1 MYYEES
7 RILEEED
14 IGYETPLYN
23 ITIYDKPFLIAV
35 GKERKLIQKKN
46 TYYFPVY
53 LMNKT
58 RVQLQIGAFDF
69 ESSKETP
76 EARAKPF
83 IDESGDLDLNR
94 LGDIV
99 LYSFADYD
107 YFNEITL
114 SINAAMLKDIEAKYI
129 QEQAVLASEEGE
141 DPVSVNREKK
151 PFELSEEDVSA
162 SASFKQA
169 QSVLKDGIFV
179 IEKSGKKIALLP
191 EETKQDA
198 EKIKEEYAERKNP
211 AWVEKFMGNNNYDI
225 VETLSNGDCLFDT
238 IRLAFEQ
245 IGYITTVAKLRAIV
259 AKNTSEFIFT
269 QYKELYDGVMS
280 EIASVNKTLGE
291 LVVQNKNL
299 KERLTKIPIKEE
311 AKRREIKNAA
321 AAIKQQHLD
330 LKEIQAENRE
340 TLKEFDFMKGIDT
353 MDQFRDYIQT
363 PPYWADDS
371 AIAILEKELNIKLC
385 IFSEREYNANDE
397 ENVLVCSIGNG
408 DESGTFSPDFYILC
422 TYSGKHYRLI
432 TYKTKRI
439 FTFPEIPYDIKT
451 MVIIKCMERNSGV
464 FSRISDFQRLKARLG
479 LSDEE
484 DEDEEAASADSRSK
498 SLSLDKSTIFTFYNK
513 ASGAAKP
520 GKASNE
526 SIPADKVSEYADL
539 KLKRNEDWRKKLDD
553 EWGTIFTIDN
563 KKWKTV
569 EHYYQAAKFKKH
581 HPDFYNLFSLDDSG
595 EIAREIDIAKALGS
609 QKGVYSKGKKKEIRP
624 ADIKIDPDFYGKRQY
639 EEREKALYAK
649 FSQNPDLKQI
659 LLATKNA
666 VLRQYIPK
674 QAPVEDDLL
683 MKVRHQ
689 LSIEN

>member
-1 MYYEES
+1 
-7 RILEEED
+7 
-14 IGYETPLYN
+14 
-23 ITIYDKPFLIAV
+23 
-35 GKERKLIQKKN
+35 
-46 TYYFPVY
+46 
-53 LMNKT
+53 
-58 RVQLQIGAFDF
+58 
-69 ESSKETP
+69 
-76 EARAKPF
+76 
-83 IDESGDLDLNR
+83 
-94 LGDIV
+94 
-99 LYSFADYD
+99 
-107 YFNEITL
+107 
-114 SINAAMLKDIEAKYI
+114 MLKDIEAKYI

-371 AIAILEKELNIKLC
+371 AIAILEKELNIK
-385 IFSEREYNANDE
+385 
-397 ENVLVCSIGNG
+397 
-408 DESGTFSPDFYILC
+408 
-422 TYSGKHYRLI
+422 
-432 TYKTKRI
+432 
-439 FTFPEIPYDIKT
+439 
-451 MVIIKCMERNSGV
+451 
-464 FSRISDFQRLKARLG
+464 
-479 LSDEE
+479 
-484 DEDEEAASADSRSK
+484 
-498 SLSLDKSTIFTFYNK
+498 
-513 ASGAAKP
+513 
-520 GKASNE
+520 
-526 SIPADKVSEYADL
+526 
-539 KLKRNEDWRKKLDD
+539 
-553 EWGTIFTIDN
+553 
-563 KKWKTV
+563 
-569 EHYYQAAKFKKH
+569 
-581 HPDFYNLFSLDDSG
+581 
-595 EIAREIDIAKALGS
+595 
-609 QKGVYSKGKKKEIRP
+609 
-624 ADIKIDPDFYGKRQY
+624 
-639 EEREKALYAK
+639 
-649 FSQNPDLKQI
+649 
-659 LLATKNA
+659 
-666 VLRQYIPK
+666 
-674 QAPVEDDLL
+674 
-683 MKVRHQ
+683 
-689 LSIEN
+689 